1 VPGLR
6 GKSGW
11 AVSYQMSEP
20 THILVFLPNWV
31 GDVVM
36 ATPVLRS
43 LREGFGESRITY
55 FGRKIALD
63 VLAGNTWADE
73 SLVDES
79 RNKPRICNFLRT
91 ARRLARCRAEV
102 ALLLPNSFRSA
113 LLGRFSQATRRIGY
127 GRDGRAWLLTDPLAP
142 QRDATG
148 KFLPV
153 PMIDY
158 YAKLLRQGLG
168 VEISSRQ
175 MELPLR
181 PADLAAA
188 EQLLG
193 GAGYSKSQP
202 SCSTAAP
209 GCGALSETLNK
220 KTAEGDCATPLVML
234 NPGASFGTSK
244 LWPADRYAALADM
257 LAEQRGARIIINAS
271 PSQAERDLAG
281 RVEQAMTHKP
291 LLNFARLDNNLGLL
305 KGLLSL
311 CDLLVTNDTG
321 ARHIAAAMGTAV
333 VTVFGSTD
341 PRWAQI
347 DYPAERIV
355 RVEVPCSPCQQ
366 KFCPLPPGPQHHR
379 CMKAISP
386 ESVATAAT
394 ELLQKT
400 RPEAR
405 L

>member
-1 VPGLR
+1 
-6 GKSGW
+6 
-11 AVSYQMSEP
+11 M
-20 THILVFLPNWV
+20 
-31 GDVVM
+31 
-36 ATPVLRS
+36 LRS

-79 RNKPRICNFLRT
+79 RNKPRIRNFFRT
-91 ARRLARCRAEV
+91 AKRLARCQAEV

-113 LLGRFSQATRRIGY
+113 LLGRFSRATRRVGY
-127 GRDGRAWLLTDPLAP
+127 GRDGRSWLLTDPLAP
-142 QRDATG
+142 QKDAAG

-168 VEISSRQ
+168 LEISSRQ
-175 MELPLR
+175 MELPLG

-188 EQLLG
+188 ERLLG
-193 GAGYSKSQP
+193 EAGYSK
-202 SCSTAAP
+202 
-209 GCGALSETLNK
+209 N
-220 KTAEGDCATPLVML
+220 TAEGDCATQNTATPLVML

-257 LAEQRGARIIINAS
+257 LVEQRGARIIINAS
-271 PSQAERDLAG
+271 PSQAERDLAQQ
-281 RVEQAMTHKP
+281 VEQAMTHKP
-291 LLNFARLDNNLGLL
+291 LLNFARLDNSLGLL

-321 ARHIAAAMGTAV
+321 ARHIAAAMGKAV

-347 DYPAERIV
+347 DYPAERII

-379 CMKAISP
+379 CMTAISP